1 LARTNLPSSS
11 HNRALGY
18 VVAELRRQAG
28 KSQELLGFEAGLDRS
43 YISLLERGLRSPT
56 LDSLF
61 ALCPVLGLPVSQL
74 LILTERKL
82 EELDA
87 RPH

>member
-1 LARTNLPSSS
+1 MARTNLPSRL
-11 HNRALGY
+11 HNQALGY
-18 VVAELRRQAG
+18 VVAELRRQTG

-56 LDSLF
+56 IDSLF
-61 ALCPVLGLPVSQL
+61 ALCPVLGLSVSQL

-82 EELDA
+82 EEMDA
-87 RPH
+87 RPD

>member
-1 LARTNLPSSS
+1 MHNL
-11 HNRALGY
+11 ALGY
-18 VVAELRRQAG
+18 VVAELRRQSG
-28 KSQELLGFEAGLDRS
+28 KSQEVMGFEAGLDRS

-61 ALCPVLGLPVSQL
+61 ALCPVLGLSVSQL

-82 EELDA
+82 EEMDA
-87 RPH
+87 IPD

>member
-1 LARTNLPSSS
+1 MTRTNPLSRS

-56 LDSLF
+56 IDSLF
-61 ALCPVLGLPVSQL
+61 ALCPVLGLSVSQL
-74 LILTERKL
+74 LILTESKL
-82 EELDA
+82 EEMDA
-87 RPH
+87 RPQ